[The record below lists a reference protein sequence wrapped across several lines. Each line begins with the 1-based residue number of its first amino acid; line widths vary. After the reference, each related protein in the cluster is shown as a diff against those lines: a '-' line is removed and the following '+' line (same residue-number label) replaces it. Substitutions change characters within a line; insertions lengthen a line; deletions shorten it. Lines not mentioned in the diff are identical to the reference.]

1 MILEN
6 WQYSRG
12 DIYYAN
18 MEPHVGSEQGGE
30 RPVVV
35 LQNDT
40 GNKYSPTLIIATLTS
55 RVDKKRHLP
64 THVLLDHNPGLKVP
78 SIVQLEQIFTLD
90 KQRVQRFVGRT
101 SEKEMNQIEM
111 AIKISLAVPHPCRT
125 SKWYSRMESMS
136 RHFFTK
142 GEDTNRENNPAMY
155 HAALYIRRR
164 KNDGKSI

>member
-1 MILEN
+1 MIPEN

-40 GNKYSPTLIIATLTS
+40 GNKHSPTLIIATLTS

-78 SIVQLEQIFTLD
+78 SIVQLEQIFTID
-90 KQRVQRFVGRT
+90 KRRIQRFAGQA
-101 SEKEMNQIEM
+101 SKDEMHQIEL
-111 AIKISLAVPHPCRT
+111 AVKISLGLDLL
-125 SKWYSRMESMS
+125 SFK
-136 RHFFTK
+136 
-142 GEDTNRENNPAMY
+142 
-155 HAALYIRRR
+155 
-164 KNDGKSI
+164 

>member
-40 GNKYSPTLIIATLTS
+40 GNKHSPTLIIATITS
-55 RVDKKRHLP
+55 RVNKKRHLP
-64 THVLLDHNPGLKVP
+64 THVLLNHNPGLKVP
-78 SIVQLEQIFTLD
+78 SIVQLEQIFTID
-90 KQRVQRFVGRT
+90 KRRVQRFVGIA
-101 SEKEMNQIEM
+101 SAEEMDQIE
-111 AIKISLAVPHPCRT
+111 AALKISLGMNL
-125 SKWYSRMESMS
+125 SS
-136 RHFFTK
+136 
-142 GEDTNRENNPAMY
+142 NNV
-155 HAALYIRRR
+155 
-164 KNDGKSI
+164 

>member
-1 MILEN
+1 MISKN

-35 LQNDT
+35 LQNDA
-40 GNKYSPTLIIATLTS
+40 GNKHSPTLIIATLTS
-55 RVDKKRHLP
+55 RVDKKSHLP

-90 KQRVQRFVGRT
+90 KQRVQRFVGQA
-101 SEKEMNQIEM
+101 SEEEMRRIET
-111 AIKISLAVPHPCRT
+111 ALKISLQ
-125 SKWYSRMESMS
+125 MIE
-136 RHFFTK
+136 
-142 GEDTNRENNPAMY
+142 
-155 HAALYIRRR
+155 
-164 KNDGKSI
+164 KND

>member
-40 GNKYSPTLIIATLTS
+40 GNNHSPTLIIATLTS

-78 SIVQLEQIFTLD
+78 SIVQLEQIFTID
-90 KQRVQRFVGRT
+90 KRRLQRFVGNA
-101 SEKEMNQIEM
+101 SAEEMDQIET
-111 AIKISLAVPHPCRT
+111 ALKISLGMNL
-125 SKWYSRMESMS
+125 SS
-136 RHFFTK
+136 
-142 GEDTNRENNPAMY
+142 NNV
-155 HAALYIRRR
+155 
-164 KNDGKSI
+164 